1 MESFDK
7 LISPLS
13 EESESTMFQPTHLL
27 VSRSRQTPVQIA
39 ASAQG
44 YALYT
49 EQEWQQ
55 GRQPA
60 FEMRSKLG
68 IFCQG
73 VPVVGYSLQPLETHA
88 PAGNAPATAATGL

>member
-1 MESFDK
+1 
-7 LISPLS
+7 
-13 EESESTMFQPTHLL
+13 MFQPTHLL

-39 ASAQG
+39 ASSQG

-49 EQEWQQ
+49 EQEWLQ
-55 GRQPA
+55 GRNPA

-73 VPVVGYSLQPLETHA
+73 VPVVGYSLQPLETQA
-88 PAGNAPATAATGL
+88 PAESNPAAAAANS